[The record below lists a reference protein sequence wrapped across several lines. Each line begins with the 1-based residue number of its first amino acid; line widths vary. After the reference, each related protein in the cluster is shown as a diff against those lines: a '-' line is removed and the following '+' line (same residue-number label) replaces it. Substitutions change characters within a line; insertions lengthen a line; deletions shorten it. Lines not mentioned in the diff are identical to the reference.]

1 MRYVIFFIYTI
12 FSYSAY
18 AFQVKPMVFEV
29 QPTGSQSQQTM
40 RVLNDSNV
48 PLTIEISAYNL
59 LIGKSG
65 TETLKPNEDDFL
77 IIPLTTIIPPG
88 KSQSVII
95 RYIGDPLLSASKAYR
110 IAINQVV
117 VDLGS
122 LNKSGVG
129 MAVSFKTLLNVVPKE
144 AEAKLVIKGKQQSAR
159 DSWNVMLENK
169 GNKYI
174 RLSKSKWI
182 IKNKDKKMVLD
193 GEALN
198 KALTGKLLLP
208 NSNCEV
214 TIKVPSQFNADN
226 SELEVVL

>member
-1 MRYVIFFIYTI
+1 MRYVIFFIYTV

-18 AFQVKPMVFEV
+18 AFQVKPMVFEI

-65 TETLKPNEDDFL
+65 AETLNPNEDDFL

-144 AEAKLVIKGKQQSAR
+144 AEAKLVIKGKQQSTR

-208 NSNCEV
+208 NSSCEV